1 MKLTIIFMVI
11 GLIISVSWVAWG
23 FLPMLAIL
31 LTTLILGTIGFI
43 LDVMATPL
51 TNSRTSYSKRSVT
64 NPIGGNTYDNT

>member
-1 MKLTIIFMVI
+1 MKLAIIFMVI

-43 LDVMATPL
+43 LDVMGYSL
-51 TNSRTSYSKRSVT
+51 NKFTNKLLEKFS
-64 NPIGGNTYDNT
+64 N